1 MKTPNINKCN
11 DVFTYQYTIS
21 KKDLN
26 HAGSWDVSKILIKIN
41 VVNSFIIQTF
51 FAGINY
57 DKLLNARQHVDFV
70 GQAVLGDE
78 IEIESRETNRDS
90 QFSYIKVI
98 VSKSE
103 RGKKKPIA
111 EGDFIFM
118 IEKFALGPL
127 SLS

>member
-1 MKTPNINKCN
+1 MKEPAIKKHD
-11 DVFTYQYTIS
+11 DVFRYQYTIS

-26 HAGSWDVSKILIKIN
+26 HSGSWDVSKILIKIN

-51 FAGINY
+51 FAGISY
-57 DKLLNARQHVDFV
+57 DRLLNTKQHIDFV
-70 GQAVLGDE
+70 GMAVLGDE
-78 IEIESRETNRDS
+78 VEIESKETGRDN

-98 VSKSE
+98 VSKTVN
-103 RGKKKPIA
+103 KKKKVIV

-118 IEKFALGPL
+118 IEKFTHLPL